1 MKRSKTIGFS
11 LGLFLFII
19 IIMIATFA
27 SQKEDGPDTAMES
40 QEELQETE
48 WQVEEDDETAAGSNL
63 FYGSSM
69 AEGNTSL
76 YILDT
81 GRYDG
86 RPADEN
92 EHGYIY
98 QKKEG
103 EWGVFVD
110 DAPFG
115 MYDINEIS
123 NLVYMD
129 GYIYFALKEVDVGV
143 GRTVE
148 ESYIYRVP
156 EEEGYKRLSGVGTLE
171 WISPCDVNFYVY
183 NGEIYFKYHDYRRNG
198 RRCFYKVSLNGED
211 EEELYS
217 DDQEDT
223 SESDY
228 TVGGGCLYLK
238 DEEQILGIN
247 LETGER
253 KGFETDAEHIDGLF
267 YEHGGLY
274 IYDSANG
281 QVYQMDVRTGSES
294 KLIEGKILSDCVWV
308 HDGWLYYVEGGKEQ
322 KAFCCD
328 LKAVNL
334 TTKEILLWKSVPF
347 DRQPCDAGLEV
358 VEGRIMVDFCVIN
371 ENGTKEYT
379 YLEKEVS
386 EITDAEYKESI
397 ELTDKEKEEG
407 QIKTIV
413 IQDGFREGKWQV
425 TEDGDEAIL
434 GDNLSSTSSAKGNG

>member
-183 NGEIYFKYHDYRRNG
+183 SGEIYFKYHDYRRNG

-238 DEEQILGIN
+238 DGEQILGIN

-267 YEHGGLY
+267 YEHGDLY

-308 HDGWLYYVEGGKEQ
+308 HDGWLYYVEGGKDQEE
-322 KAFCCD
+322 FCCD

-347 DRQPCDAGLEV
+347 DRQPCDARLEV
-358 VEGRIMVDFCVIN
+358 VEGRIMAYFCVIN

-379 YLEKEVS
+379 YLEKEIS
-386 EITDAEYKESI
+386 EIMEMKYGYT
-397 ELTDKEKEEG
+397 
-407 QIKTIV
+407 
-413 IQDGFREGKWQV
+413 GFLRVKLWGE
-425 TEDGDEAIL
+425 
-434 GDNLSSTSSAKGNG
+434 